1 MAVKKAPKAQTGD
14 KIGAVET
21 YNILQ
26 RRQINED
33 RIVVER
39 TNMFLLATA
48 FLFVAFVILLDPEW
62 EGRIFTVLRFVLPL
76 LGILLTFLL
85 YLFNRNAIK
94 ALAFWHD
101 AQCDLERNAPEFVYM
116 RENRLGPHLERF
128 EFKKDNKDEET
139 SEHKKRP
146 SGTRPIYKYY
156 LPLTFLALWLVALV
170 LVIVS

>member
-1 MAVKKAPKAQTGD
+1 MDVMAAEKAPQTQTED

-21 YNILQ
+21 YNILLK
-26 RRQINED
+26 RQINED

-39 TNMFLLATA
+39 TSMFLLATA
-48 FLFVAFVILLDPEW
+48 FLFLAFITLLDPEW
-62 EGRIFTVLRFVLPL
+62 EGRIFTVLRFVLPI

-101 AQCDLERNAPEFVYM
+101 AQCKIERETPEFAYM
-116 RENRLGPHLERF
+116 RDNRLGPHLQRF
-128 EFKKDNKDEET
+128 KLDEDPKGKRKKL
-139 SEHKKRP
+139 

-156 LPLTFLALWLVALV
+156 LPLTFLALWVVSLV